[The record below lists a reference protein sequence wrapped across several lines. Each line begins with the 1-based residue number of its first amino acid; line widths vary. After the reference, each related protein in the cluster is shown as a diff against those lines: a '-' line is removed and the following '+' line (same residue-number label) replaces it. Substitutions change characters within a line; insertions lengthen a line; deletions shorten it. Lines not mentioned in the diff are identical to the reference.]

1 MWFHKGYN
9 TQRCLLNMLEKL
21 KESMD
26 KGDESGALLTD
37 LSKVFGYINH
47 KLLMAKL
54 FWYGDSPL
62 SLNLISSFKSN

>member
-1 MWFHKGYN
+1 M
-9 TQRCLLNMLEKL
+9 EKL

-26 KGDESGALLTD
+26 KGDESGALLID

-47 KLLMAKL
+47 KLLMGKL

-62 SLNLISSFKSN
+62 SLYLISSFKSN

>member
-1 MWFHKGYN
+1 M
-9 TQRCLLNMLEKL
+9 EKL